1 MEAVKLRTT
10 KLSSVGTAKRNDQVL
25 NHDYFACR
33 ARYAM
38 NRWKMTKG
46 RLIPANRPTYILKF
60 VLDQWSISLSTFVTE
75 ASVSSQL
82 FLFLSSLE
90 VETLSISE
98 ETVNPKDEKI
108 GPNSFELLKVL
119 GKGSFGKVSRFI
131 VVLSMFSV
139 ELYSSLSWSE
149 SFITIIKFRFTLV
162 WNAVGGGI
170 KK

>member
-1 MEAVKLRTT
+1 MQAQLKEEEDRQEREYSAARANQYDNE
-10 KLSSVGTAKRNDQVL
+10 GA
-25 NHDYFACR
+25 
-33 ARYAM
+33 ARY
-38 NRWKMTKG
+38 
-46 RLIPANRPTYILKF
+46 RPEDF
-60 VLDQWSISLSTFVTE
+60 HF
-75 ASVSSQL
+75 
-82 FLFLSSLE
+82 
-90 VETLSISE
+90 
-98 ETVNPKDEKI
+98 
-108 GPNSFELLKVL
+108 LKVL